1 MREKYDRRGKEGPKA
16 PKDPALKRKGFYIMR
31 RKQIAGSVQ
40 PDGRGIQFIY
50 LDGGRMES
58 FARIT
63 GNVTDEGV
71 LGLLR
76 TAEGF
81 RKLVHS
87 IGVTVEMEEG
97 TGREADFVF
106 QMYGK
111 PDAGAPGTQVRVS
124 VPADGM
130 ERIVEL
136 SDYEW
141 SASDNVPGQ
150 IRFEFPQAGV
160 LAEASV
166 RLYLQEGFE
175 APEEAEEEAV
185 DLESPHY
192 EKILEKSL
200 LQTGNPARLQRA
212 IRKAKQGEDVTIA
225 FIGGSIT
232 QGAGAVPI
240 HTECYACKAFE
251 GFCRLAGRGTEEN
264 IHYIKAGVGGT
275 PSELGML
282 RYERDVLREGSAE
295 PDIVV
300 VEFAVNDAGDETGGV
315 CYDSL
320 VRKILSAGN
329 RPAVVLLFAVFADDW
344 NLQERLKPVGIAYDL
359 PMVSIRDAV
368 VGQFY
373 QKTGEGKVFGKA
385 QFFYD
390 CFHPSNLGHRV
401 MADCLEN
408 LFRTV
413 EAMPDG
419 TDCLHLE
426 RIEAPLGGEFEAVRL
441 FDRKSAAEGIRVD
454 CGSFCHWDGE
464 LQAVE
469 MDRDLTPTKEF
480 PNNWMHRAGGSPFSS
495 VGSAPSMEDASVVG
509 SAPSMED
516 ASVVG
521 NASSMED
528 ASVVGN
534 APFMGDASVVESA
547 LSMGDASVRDGS
559 SLTEA
564 PFRMEI
570 VCSALILVY
579 KDSGSSLAGRAEV
592 FVDGEK
598 VLTADPR
605 ENGWLHCNPAIC
617 FRGRERRKYHV
628 EIRMAPGDEDK
639 EFTILGFG
647 YVG

>member
-200 LQTGNPARLQRA
+200 LQTGNPAR
-212 IRKAKQGEDVTIA
+212 
-225 FIGGSIT
+225 
-232 QGAGAVPI
+232 
-240 HTECYACKAFE
+240 
-251 GFCRLAGRGTEEN
+251 
-264 IHYIKAGVGGT
+264 
-275 PSELGML
+275 PSE
-282 RYERDVLREGSAE
+282 RQSRA
-295 PDIVV
+295 
-300 VEFAVNDAGDETGGV
+300 
-315 CYDSL
+315 
-320 VRKILSAGN
+320 
-329 RPAVVLLFAVFADDW
+329 
-344 NLQERLKPVGIAYDL
+344 
-359 PMVSIRDAV
+359 
-368 VGQFY
+368 
-373 QKTGEGKVFGKA
+373 
-385 QFFYD
+385 
-390 CFHPSNLGHRV
+390 
-401 MADCLEN
+401 
-408 LFRTV
+408 RT
-413 EAMPDG
+413 
-419 TDCLHLE
+419 
-426 RIEAPLGGEFEAVRL
+426 
-441 FDRKSAAEGIRVD
+441 
-454 CGSFCHWDGE
+454 
-464 LQAVE
+464 
-469 MDRDLTPTKEF
+469 
-480 PNNWMHRAGGSPFSS
+480 
-495 VGSAPSMEDASVVG
+495 
-509 SAPSMED
+509 
-516 ASVVG
+516 
-521 NASSMED
+521 
-528 ASVVGN
+528 
-534 APFMGDASVVESA
+534 
-547 LSMGDASVRDGS
+547 
-559 SLTEA
+559 
-564 PFRMEI
+564 
-570 VCSALILVY
+570 
-579 KDSGSSLAGRAEV
+579 
-592 FVDGEK
+592 
-598 VLTADPR
+598 
-605 ENGWLHCNPAIC
+605 
-617 FRGRERRKYHV
+617 
-628 EIRMAPGDEDK
+628 
-639 EFTILGFG
+639 
-647 YVG
+647 